1 MTRPHRINALLITG
15 LLSLSVAPRPARAAD
30 TVRLKDGTEVSAI
43 VLRKDGDSVLLQIA
57 RDRVDSING
66 EPLPEAVAEGSAAP
80 DFVAVDVNGATHA
93 LSDPSAKVTLLKF
106 WASWCPYCRA
116 DINTVKDLYS
126 RYHDKGLR
134 VLAISVDQDA
144 DKLRVFLQKEP
155 LPYPV
160 ILTAGDGVSPQQ
172 AALSERYETH
182 GIPSYFIIA
191 KGKIAKTIAGSVSAG
206 KQDLETPL
214 KELLAA
220 AQ

>member
-1 MTRPHRINALLITG
+1 MSRARYLVTLLIAG
-15 LLSLSVAPRPARAAD
+15 LLGVGIAIQAAHAAE
-30 TVRLKDGTEVSAI
+30 TVRLKDGTEVSAV
-43 VLRKDGDSVLLQIA
+43 VLRKDRDGVLLQVA
-57 RDRVDSING
+57 RDQVDSING
-66 EPLPEAVAEGSAAP
+66 EPLPEAVVEGSAAP
-80 DFVAVDVNGATHA
+80 DFVAVDLNGTTHA

-126 RYHDKGLR
+126 RYQDKGLR
-134 VLAISVDQDA
+134 VLAISVDQDV
-144 DKLRVFLQKEP
+144 DKLRAFLQKEP

-160 ILTAGDGVSPQQ
+160 IPTTGDGLSAQQ

-182 GIPSYFIIA
+182 GIPSYFVIA

-214 KELLAA
+214 KALLGV
-220 AQ
+220 Q